1 MNETLSNFE
10 YFIEIQNDEG
20 ITLDGIDD
28 IFQLLFNKDD
38 DTISNSLHV
47 RGLRT
52 SSNRCA
58 TFLIPLF
65 AGLTAG
71 IISTQWTFLIVGM
84 TLMVLMLATLWIA
97 RDRL

>member
-1 MNETLSNFE
+1 M
-10 YFIEIQNDEG
+10 
-20 ITLDGIDD
+20 
-28 IFQLLFNKDD
+28 
-38 DTISNSLHV
+38 
-47 RGLRT
+47 GLRT

-84 TLMVLMLATLWIA
+84 TLLVLMLATLWIA